1 MICLQV
7 LCTFLFVL
15 FAVLLPSK
23 PDFGSRFGYLVS
35 AKSDF
40 GSQDRL
46 DMIKLL
52 LS

>member
-1 MICLQV
+1 MICLRV

-23 PDFGSRFGYLVS
+23 PAFGSRFGYLVS
-35 AKSDF
+35 AESGF
-40 GSQDRL
+40 TLQHRL
-46 DMIKLL
+46 AMIKLL